1 MSNVSDFYL
10 RLAPQNPVMYVMPK
24 NCGLLLLL
32 LLIAV
37 TSCEDIR
44 ETEDP
49 QPIDPGAV
57 QECFTARQHDSLA
70 VLRELRGEWRWLH
83 RGYGMIAAPLDDES
97 DAGLVVNFVTDA
109 LLVVDRPGLGPD
121 SLPYAIRSASDG
133 FRYDLTIDSEVSEL
147 GGRVNFCGNFLV
159 ASYGYLDG
167 LTNVFIR
174 PD

>member
-1 MSNVSDFYL
+1 
-10 RLAPQNPVMYVMPK
+10 MYAMPK
-24 NCGLLLLL
+24 TCGLLLL

-44 ETEDP
+44 ETDDP
-49 QPIDPGAV
+49 QPIDLGAV
-57 QECFTARQHDSLA
+57 QDCFTARQHDSLS

-83 RGYGMIAAPLDDES
+83 RGYGMIAAPLDNQT
-97 DAGLVVNFVTDA
+97 DAGLTVNFISDTVV
-109 LLVVDRPGLGPD
+109 VVDRPGVGTD
-121 SLPYAIRSASDG
+121 SLAYGIRADSAEVLCV
-133 FRYDLTIDSEVSEL
+133 FTIATEVREL
-147 GGRVNFCGNFLV
+147 GGQGNFCGNFLV